1 MQDFKTKKH
10 LFLNILISFL
20 IFHLGFAQEVQSTKS
35 DEPHG
40 IKIADGLYVLEK
52 SGCNITVSDG
62 TDGIL
67 VIDSGYKRQAEQN
80 RARIASISP
89 SPIRYIL
96 NTHFHY
102 DHVGGNELFAEK
114 GAIIIAHEN
123 TRKRLAVD
131 LPQPFFNRTIRRA
144 PEAALPTLTFQSKL
158 TLHFNG
164 DEIHLQHRPGHSD
177 GDITVFFKNA
187 NILLIG
193 DLYFNGIFPNAD
205 IYSGG
210 SINLM
215 IEVMNDVIKIIDDE
229 TIIIPG
235 HGPPSNKSKLQVCV
249 AMMKDIRNQIQQLM
263 QSGKS
268 LEEIIQAMPT
278 KKYEKEWRY
287 GSFTPQRMIEYY
299 YMDLMN
305 SHIDQ

>member
-1 MQDFKTKKH
+1 MHIRKYCSIIITIFIIQSSLIAQITFEKIRDS
-10 LFLNILISFL
+10 IYLIS
-20 IFHLGFAQEVQSTKS
+20 
-35 DEPHG
+35 
-40 IKIADGLYVLEK
+40 
-52 SGCNITVSDG
+52 G
-62 TDGIL
+62 TG
-67 VIDSGYKRQAEQN
+67 GAN
-80 RARIASISP
+80 MIASIGNDGALLIETNDP
-89 SPIRYIL
+89 AVTDDIENAIQKQCNKPVRLVI
-96 NTHFHY
+96 NTHWHP
-102 DHVGGNELFAEK
+102 DHVLGNASWRK
-114 GAIIIAHEN
+114 MGIPIIAHEN